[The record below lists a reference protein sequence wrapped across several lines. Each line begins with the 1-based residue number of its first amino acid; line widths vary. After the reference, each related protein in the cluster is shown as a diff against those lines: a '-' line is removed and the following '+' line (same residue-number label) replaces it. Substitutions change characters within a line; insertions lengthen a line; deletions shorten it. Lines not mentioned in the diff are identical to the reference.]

1 MGQKLLI
8 LGLVIMN
15 LDALILL
22 TFCLCAVSRSAAEED
37 DVTEMSTTTTTL
49 TTEATTKL
57 TTTTE
62 ATTKLTTST
71 ETTTEA
77 TTEAA
82 TKLISIKTTPTVSF
96 SGSFEELNTAT
107 SKIIGVPEYITSST
121 INGLNVITNEAPT
134 ASEIVVIRTSESS
147 VSTVTNLPV
156 NVDNVSTFEAV
167 TDSSNTSGDSITS
180 TATTLH
186 FTTIKAMEEN
196 PVVSTDS
203 PNVVS
208 SQTDGSLMGAP
219 TDMSTDSFMKSSES
233 PLSTKDNN
241 EVFTSSDIFLPFT
254 KGDHVPTSGNTL
266 MSTGPSSTGDFMLDS
281 MSSSTESSS
290 DPTSSVPVIST
301 TTDYMDTTSMH
312 NLPSSPR
319 ASRNLNLNSP
329 IYFTEPVESV
339 DSTTEYPT
347 TGDVLSTLNLKDSTL
362 NFNTT
367 DSFTT
372 EQLKVSTSTD
382 LYAST
387 EMAFEG
393 TVAIEVT
400 TPNFSKHSTKTTV
413 QSVFTSKMPTQAVV
427 STSELPMETESTS
440 LSDTSTESTASS
452 VDHTIETD
460 ASTSGYVTSYE
471 LESTV
476 AVEGIASSSN
486 IDLEE
491 VSTKVEP
498 VHTTFYT
505 PIETKTGSPIED
517 IDFTINENEL
527 FPDNLAHS
535 TFPTPSSENLTETVY
550 TIAPEQFNL
559 TESPLLMEVNITNS
573 VLLESIS
580 PGLSVAATS
589 DATSD
594 ATTDAT
600 TEVQSEAVTSNSTK
614 LSKMRNSLLPITTGS
629 KVSEEVSTETSAKT
643 ASVLATTISP
653 TLFDQRRGK
662 KSVTATNRQTK
673 LFKPSRSLEFVRFI
687 SDSLGSLKKR
697 IKDVL

>member
-37 DVTEMSTTTTTL
+37 DVTEMSTTTMTL
-49 TTEATTKL
+49 TTTLTTKL

-62 ATTKLTTST
+62 ATTKLATTT

-82 TKLISIKTTPTVSF
+82 TKFISIKTTPTVSF
-96 SGSFEELNTAT
+96 SGSFEEFNTAT

-121 INGLNVITNEAPT
+121 VNGLNVITNEAPT

-180 TATTLH
+180 TASPTLH

-196 PVVSTDS
+196 PVVNTDS

-208 SQTDGSLMGAP
+208 SQTDSSLMGAP
-219 TDMSTDSFMKSSES
+219 TDMSTDSFMDSSES
-233 PLSTKDNN
+233 PLPTKDN
-241 EVFTSSDIFLPFT
+241 EVFTLSDNLLIT
-254 KGDHVPTSGNTL
+254 EGNHVLTSGNPS
-266 MSTGPSSTGDFMLDS
+266 MGTGSSIVTSLSSTGDFMVDS

-290 DPTSSVPVIST
+290 DPTSSVPVIS

-319 ASRNLNLNSP
+319 ASRNLNLDSP
-329 IYFTEPVESV
+329 IYFTEPIESV
-339 DSTTEYPT
+339 DSTTEFQT
-347 TGDVLSTLNLKDSTL
+347 TVDVMSTLDLKDSTL

-387 EMAFEG
+387 EMAFEE
-393 TVAIEVT
+393 TVSVEVT
-400 TPNFSKHSTKTTV
+400 TPKISTNLTTV
-413 QSVFTSKMPTQAVV
+413 QSMFTAKMPTQAVI
-427 STSELPMETESTS
+427 STTELPMETELTS
-440 LSDTSTESTASS
+440 LSDTSSESTVSS

-486 IDLEE
+486 IYLEE
-491 VSTKVEP
+491 VSTTFEP
-498 VHTTFYT
+498 VQTTFYT
-505 PIETKTGSPIED
+505 PIEIKTASPIED
-517 IDFTINENEL
+517 IDHTTNENEL

-535 TFPTPSSENLTETVY
+535 TFPTPSPENLTVTVY
-550 TIAPEQFNL
+550 TIATEQFNL
-559 TESPLLMEVNITNS
+559 TDSPLLMEVNTTNS

-580 PGLSVAATS
+580 PGLSV
-589 DATSD
+589 
-594 ATTDAT
+594 
-600 TEVQSEAVTSNSTK
+600 V
-614 LSKMRNSLLPITTGS
+614 
-629 KVSEEVSTETSAKT
+629 
-643 ASVLATTISP
+643 
-653 TLFDQRRGK
+653 
-662 KSVTATNRQTK
+662 
-673 LFKPSRSLEFVRFI
+673 
-687 SDSLGSLKKR
+687 
-697 IKDVL
+697 

>member
-1 MGQKLLI
+1 
-8 LGLVIMN
+8 VN
-15 LDALILL
+15 
-22 TFCLCAVSRSAAEED
+22 E
-37 DVTEMSTTTTTL
+37 
-49 TTEATTKL
+49 
-57 TTTTE
+57 
-62 ATTKLTTST
+62 
-71 ETTTEA
+71 
-77 TTEAA
+77 
-82 TKLISIKTTPTVSF
+82 
-96 SGSFEELNTAT
+96 
-107 SKIIGVPEYITSST
+107 
-121 INGLNVITNEAPT
+121 LNVITDEAST
-134 ASEIVVIRTSESS
+134 ASDIVVIRNSESS

-156 NVDNVSTFEAV
+156 NIDSVSTFEAV
-167 TDSSNTSGDSITS
+167 TDSSTTSGDSITS
-180 TATTLH
+180 TATPTLH
-186 FTTIKAMEEN
+186 FTTKKATEEN

-233 PLSTKDNN
+233 PLSTKDN

-254 KGDHVPTSGNTL
+254 EGDHVLTSGNPL
-266 MSTGPSSTGDFMLDS
+266 MSTGSSSTGDFMVDS
-281 MSSSTESSS
+281 MLSSSESSS
-290 DPTSSVPVIST
+290 YTTSSVPVIS

-319 ASRNLNLNSP
+319 ASRNLNLDSP
-329 IYFTEPVESV
+329 IYFTETVESV

-347 TGDVLSTLNLKDSTL
+347 TVDVMSTLDLKDSTL

-387 EMAFEG
+387 EMSFEE
-393 TVAIEVT
+393 TVAVEVT
-400 TPNFSKHSTKTTV
+400 THKISTNSTTV
-413 QSVFTSKMPTQAVV
+413 QSVFTTKMPTQAVV
-427 STSELPMETESTS
+427 STTELPMETELTS
-440 LSDTSTESTASS
+440 LSDTSTESTVSS

-476 AVEGIASSSN
+476 AVDGIASSSN
-486 IDLEE
+486 INLEE
-491 VSTKVEP
+491 VSTTFEP
-498 VHTTFYT
+498 VQTTFYT
-505 PIETKTGSPIED
+505 PIDLKTASPIED
-517 IDFTINENEL
+517 VDFTTNENEL
-527 FPDNLAHS
+527 FPDNLAHF
-535 TFPTPSSENLTETVY
+535 TFPTPSENLTETVY

-559 TESPLLMEVNITNS
+559 TESPLLIEVNTTYS

-580 PGLSVAATS
+580 PGLSVAATTDATFDATFDATSDSIS

-594 ATTDAT
+594 ATT
-600 TEVQSEAVTSNSTK
+600 EVQSAAVTSNITK
-614 LSKMRNSLLPITTGS
+614 LSKMKNSLLPITTES

-643 ASVLATTISP
+643 ASVLATTVSP

>member
-57 TTTTE
+57 ATTTE
-62 ATTKLTTST
+62 ATTKLA
-71 ETTTEA
+71 TTTEA
-77 TTEAA
+77 TTETTTEAA
-82 TKLISIKTTPTVSF
+82 TKLISMKTTPTASTF
-96 SGSFEELNTAT
+96 ESFEEFNTAT

-121 INGLNVITNEAPT
+121 VNGLNVITNEAPT

-147 VSTVTNLPV
+147 VSTVTNLPT
-156 NVDNVSTFEAV
+156 NIDNVSTFVAI
-167 TDSSNTSGDSITS
+167 TDSSTTSGDSITS
-180 TATTLH
+180 TAAPTLH
-186 FTTIKAMEEN
+186 FTTMKATEEN

-219 TDMSTDSFMKSSES
+219 TDMSTDSFMDSSES
-233 PLSTKDNN
+233 PLPTKDN
-241 EVFTSSDIFLPFT
+241 EVFTSSDNLLIT
-254 KGDHVPTSGNTL
+254 EGNHVLTSGNPS
-266 MSTGPSSTGDFMLDS
+266 MSTGSSIVTSMSSTGDFMVDS

-301 TTDYMDTTSMH
+301 TDYMASTSMH
-312 NLPSSPR
+312 NLPSSSR
-319 ASRNLNLNSP
+319 ASRNLNLDSP

-339 DSTTEYPT
+339 DSTTEYQT
-347 TGDVLSTLNLKDSTL
+347 TVDVMSTLDLKDSTL

-382 LYAST
+382 LYTST
-387 EMAFEG
+387 EMAFEE
-393 TVAIEVT
+393 TVAVEVT

-413 QSVFTSKMPTQAVV
+413 RSVFTSKMPTQDVV
-427 STSELPMETESTS
+427 STTELPMETESTS
-440 LSDTSTESTASS
+440 LSDTSTESTVSS

-486 IDLEE
+486 IILEE
-491 VSTKVEP
+491 VSTTFEP
-498 VHTTFYT
+498 VQTTFYT
-505 PIETKTGSPIED
+505 PIEIKTTSPIED
-517 IDFTINENEL
+517 IDHTTNENEL

-550 TIAPEQFNL
+550 TFATEQFNL
-559 TESPLLMEVNITNS
+559 TDSPLLMEVNTTNS

-580 PGLSVAATS
+580 PGLIVA
-589 DATSD
+589 ATSD

-614 LSKMRNSLLPITTGS
+614 LSKMKNSLLPITTES
-629 KVSEEVSTETSAKT
+629 KVSEEVTTETSAKI